1 MADLVDKIREDLD
14 VALKGGDGVVVST
27 LRFLLSAVQ
36 NVQIEKKGDLDDEQ
50 VVEII
55 RKDAKEHKDSIEAFE
70 KGERADLV
78 QKETK
83 ELEVLEKYLPAQMPA
98 ADIEKI
104 VDEVIS
110 ATGATSIAD
119 MGKVMGQVMAKVK
132 SRADGNVVSQ
142 IVKGKLAK

>member
-55 RKDAKEHKDSIEAFE
+55 RKDAKEHKESIEAFE

>member
-14 VALKGGDGVVVST
+14 VALKGGDGGGVST

-55 RKDAKEHKDSIEAFE
+55 RKDAKEHKESIEAFE